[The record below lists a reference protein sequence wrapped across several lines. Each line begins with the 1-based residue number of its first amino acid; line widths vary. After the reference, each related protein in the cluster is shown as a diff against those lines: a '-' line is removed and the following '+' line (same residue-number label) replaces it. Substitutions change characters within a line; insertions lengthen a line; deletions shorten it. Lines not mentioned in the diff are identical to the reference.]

1 MSGQFAIRPRSVH
14 CPTPT
19 GVLPHSS
26 GSARAAPS
34 ALRHRP
40 CSHPPCA
47 LTQVLS
53 AAIMPETEAPGFGHF
68 FARPGESARGK
79 AHSMQARMRLWLISI
94 IVLVVAAFIGVT
106 EPVKFRDRTD
116 PDTGKKVE
124 PLKRVGPL
132 RFYRPWIGLT
142 LGLDLRGGSH
152 LVLQVQ
158 PEGVFELA
166 SPELAKERTEDE
178 RSELYAEIVGLLSTE
193 AIGTTKRDVELYE
206 DRIRVRSRANDADEV
221 KRQAEIIKGLLVER
235 FPDIAPKVAEL
246 QPAPGDMPDTLKS
259 IREILERRV
268 DAYGLTEPLIQEQR
282 PDRIIVELPGVKDPE
297 QAKQLIRQTAT
308 LQFRHIPLKYG
319 DAKRRPAISEVTG
332 KKVFSFTD
340 RKGDPVATTK
350 VIEESEVVVTGRG
363 LKPSSAQVFAV
374 PGQETAVTFELQGQA
389 ADDFEDFTRK
399 NVDHLMAIVL
409 DNEVITCPSINEP
422 IPGGNVSISGAFD
435 SPEGMK
441 EARNLRI
448 LLNAGALPL
457 DLRYVEER
465 TVSAQLGQ
473 DALVKSLWAGL
484 VGLGVVLVF
493 MVLYYRLPGLLA
505 DVALVCYVILLMGT
519 MKLVNQVLTL
529 PGILAVILS
538 IGMAVDAN
546 IIIFE
551 RLKEEIRTGKT
562 MRSAVEAGFK
572 RAWAAILD
580 SNVCS
585 VGTGI
590 VLFYFGTGP
599 IKGFAVT
606 LIIGVLVSLF
616 TAVTVTRLFVNL
628 VMRTGLA
635 RNLSLFGV
643 APSEVEGA

>member
-1 MSGQFAIRPRSVH
+1 
-14 CPTPT
+14 
-19 GVLPHSS
+19 
-26 GSARAAPS
+26 
-34 ALRHRP
+34 
-40 CSHPPCA
+40 
-47 LTQVLS
+47 
-53 AAIMPETEAPGFGHF
+53 
-68 FARPGESARGK
+68 
-79 AHSMQARMRLWLISI
+79 MQARMRLWLIGI
-94 IVLVVAAFIGVT
+94 IVLVLAAFIGVT
-106 EPVKFRDRTD
+106 EPIKFRYRTD
-116 PDTGKKVE
+116 PDTGERVE
-124 PLKRVGPL
+124 PAKRVGPL
-132 RFYRPWIGLT
+132 LFYKPWIGLT

-158 PEGVFELA
+158 PEGMFELA
-166 SPELAKERTEDE
+166 SPELAKERTEEE
-178 RSELYAEIVGLLSTE
+178 RSDLYTELVGTLTPE
-193 AIGTTKRDVELYE
+193 AIGTSKCDVELYE
-206 DRIRVRSRANDADEV
+206 DRVRVRTRATDRDEV
-221 KRQAEIIKGLLVER
+221 RRQAEVIEALLVER

-246 QPAPGDMPDTLKS
+246 QPQPGDMPETLRS

-297 QAKQLIRQTAT
+297 QAKELVKQTAT

-319 DAKRRPAISEVTG
+319 DADRRPEPSEVAG
-332 KKVFSFTD
+332 RKVFSFVD
-340 RKGDPVATTK
+340 RKGDPVATAQ
-350 VIEESEVVVTGRG
+350 VIRESQVVVTGRG
-363 LKPSSAQVFAV
+363 LKPNSAQVVAV
-374 PGQETAVTFELQGQA
+374 PGQETAVIFELQGQA
-389 ADDFEDFTRK
+389 AKDFEDFTRK
-399 NVDHLMAIVL
+399 SVDHLMAIVL
-409 DNEVITCPSINEP
+409 DNEMITCPSINEP
-422 IPGGNVSISGAFD
+422 IPGGNVRISGAFD
-435 SPEGMK
+435 SPEGLK

-457 DLRYVEER
+457 DLKYVEER

-484 VGLGVVLVF
+484 VGLGLVLVF
-493 MVLYYRLPGLLA
+493 MALYYRLPGLLA
-505 DVALVCYVILLMGT
+505 DLALVCYVVLLMGAI
-519 MKLVNQVLTL
+519 KLVNQVLTL

-599 IKGFAVT
+599 IKGFAVA

-616 TAVTVTRLFVNL
+616 TAVTVTRLFVNMI
-628 VMRTGLA
+628 MRTGLA
-635 RNLSLFGV
+635 RNVGLFGV
-643 APSEVEGA
+643 TPSEVEGA

>member
-1 MSGQFAIRPRSVH
+1 
-14 CPTPT
+14 
-19 GVLPHSS
+19 
-26 GSARAAPS
+26 
-34 ALRHRP
+34 
-40 CSHPPCA
+40 
-47 LTQVLS
+47 
-53 AAIMPETEAPGFGHF
+53 
-68 FARPGESARGK
+68 
-79 AHSMQARMRLWLISI
+79 MQARMRLWLIGI

-106 EPVKFRDRTD
+106 EPVKFTARTD
-116 PDTGKKVE
+116 PDTGKKVA

-132 RFYRPWIGLT
+132 HFYKPWIGLT

-158 PEGVFELA
+158 PEGMFEFA
-166 SPELAKERTEDE
+166 SPELAKERAEDE
-178 RSELYAEIVGLLSTE
+178 QSELYSEIVGLLPMET
-193 AIGTTKRDVELYE
+193 IGTTKRDVTLYE
-206 DRIRVRSRANDADEV
+206 DRIRVRTRANSQDEV
-221 KRQAEIIKGLLVER
+221 KRQADIIGGLLIER
-235 FPDIAPKVAEL
+235 FPEIAPKVAEL
-246 QPAPGDMPDTLKS
+246 QPAPGDMPETLRS
-259 IREILERRV
+259 IRGILERRV

-282 PDRIIVELPGVKDPE
+282 PDRIIVELPGVKNPE
-297 QAKQLIRQTAT
+297 QAKELVKQTAT

-319 DAKRRPAISEVTG
+319 DDKRRPEVSTVG
-332 KKVFSFTD
+332 DRKVFSFTD
-340 RKGDPVATTK
+340 RKGDPVATDK
-350 VIEESEVVVTGRG
+350 VIEESQVVVTGVG
-363 LKPSSAQVFAV
+363 LKANSAEVYAV
-374 PGQETAVTFELQGQA
+374 PGQETSVNFELQGQA
-389 ADDFEDFTRK
+389 ADDFEKFTRK

-409 DNEVITCPSINEP
+409 DDEMITCPSINEP
-422 IPGGNVSISGAFD
+422 IPGGKVRISGAFD

-473 DALVKSLWAGL
+473 DALVKSLWAGM
-484 VGLGVVLVF
+484 VGLGLVLVF
-493 MVLYYRLPGLLA
+493 MALYYRLPGLLA
-505 DVALVCYVILLMGT
+505 DVALVCYVILLMGA

-585 VGTGI
+585 IGTGI

-599 IKGFAVT
+599 IKGFAVA

-635 RNLSLFGV
+635 RNVSLFGV

>member
-1 MSGQFAIRPRSVH
+1 
-14 CPTPT
+14 
-19 GVLPHSS
+19 
-26 GSARAAPS
+26 
-34 ALRHRP
+34 
-40 CSHPPCA
+40 
-47 LTQVLS
+47 
-53 AAIMPETEAPGFGHF
+53 
-68 FARPGESARGK
+68 
-79 AHSMQARMRLWLISI
+79 MRLWLIGI

-106 EPVKFRDRTD
+106 EPVKFTARTD
-116 PDTGKKVE
+116 PDTGKKVA

-132 RFYRPWIGLT
+132 HFYKPWIGLT

-158 PEGVFELA
+158 PEGVFEFA
-166 SPELAKERTEDE
+166 SPELAKERAEDE
-178 RSELYAEIVGLLSTE
+178 QSELYSEIVGLLSMET
-193 AIGTTKRDVELYE
+193 IGTTKRDVALYE
-206 DRIRVRSRANDADEV
+206 DRIRVRTRANGQDEV
-221 KRQAEIIKGLLVER
+221 KRQADIIEGLLIER

-246 QPAPGDMPDTLKS
+246 QPAPGDMPETLKS
-259 IREILERRV
+259 IRGILERRV

-282 PDRIIVELPGVKDPE
+282 PDRIIVELPGVKNPE
-297 QAKQLIRQTAT
+297 QAKELVKQTAT

-319 DAKRRPAISEVTG
+319 DDKRRPEVSPVG
-332 KKVFSFTD
+332 DRKVFSFTD
-340 RKGDPVATTK
+340 RKGDPVATDK
-350 VIEESEVVVTGRG
+350 VIEESQVVVTGVG
-363 LKPSSAQVFAV
+363 LKANSAQVYAV
-374 PGQETAVTFELQGQA
+374 PGQKTAVTFELQGQA
-389 ADDFEDFTRK
+389 AEDFEDFTRK
-399 NVDHLMAIVL
+399 NVNHLMAIVL
-409 DNEVITCPSINEP
+409 DNEMITCPSINEP
-422 IPGGNVSISGAFD
+422 IPGGNVEISGAFD
-435 SPEGMK
+435 SPEGLK
-441 EARNLRI
+441 EARNLKI

-473 DALVKSLWAGL
+473 DALVKSLWAGM
-484 VGLGVVLVF
+484 VGLGLVLVF
-493 MVLYYRLPGLLA
+493 MALYYRLPGLLA
-505 DVALVCYVILLMGT
+505 DVALVCYVILLMGA

-562 MRSAVEAGFK
+562 MRSAVEAAFK

-599 IKGFAVT
+599 IKGFAVA

-628 VMRTGLA
+628 VMRTSLA
-635 RNLSLFGV
+635 RNVSLFGV